1 MAGANIKIA
10 ASSSQFQKEMKE
22 VTRQLKLVSSECGVA
37 STKAKLFG
45 TTQDQLAVK
54 YKELTAKLNAQNTML
69 KLHQDRVK
77 GITSDIEKEKQKR
90 EELGKKLDEAKKKY
104 EEVSK
109 ATGKDSEESKKLK
122 AEKDK
127 LQLAYE
133 KTATNIEDYNKNL
146 DDSIIRMNNTEKN
159 ILKNQKA
166 LEDLNKEISNCKIDK
181 LADDFDKVSEVT
193 GKASDKLKPV
203 STAITGIGTASVV
216 ASITFED
223 SMAKVSTIAD
233 ETQVSYDEMKK
244 SIIDLSN
251 QTGISANEIADNV
264 YNAISAGQETGD
276 SVNFVTNSTK
286 LAKAGFAEAGQ
297 SLDILTTILNAYG
310 LEAKEVTNV
319 SDVLVQV
326 QNKGK
331 TTVAELASSMGKIIP
346 TANSVS
352 VNLEQLGTG
361 YALMTSKGIA
371 TAETTTYMNSM
382 LNELSDS
389 GSKVAGILKKQT
401 GQSFSE
407 LMQSGVTLGDA
418 MAILEKEAE
427 KTGLAM
433 SELWSSSEAGKAAL
447 VLATD
452 SGKAFNSTLK
462 EMKNSVGATDEA
474 FNKVNNTTGN
484 EFKKSI
490 NEIKNSAINLGDT
503 LAPVTSMIA
512 SGFSKVSK
520 VLSGLSSDQLKVIS
534 GIGGGIVAINLV
546 LGSVSK
552 LTKGISDTVKAYKSM
567 KEFGSKA
574 IEMMNV
580 FKGAQ
585 AALNFV
591 MALNPITLVIVGL
604 IALAAVFVVLYNKCE
619 WFRNGVNNVWEKITN
634 IFFTFDNFL
643 KGVFATDWTES
654 FGVFGNVINAFF
666 KNMSNIWESIKRIFT
681 GIIDFVAGVFTGDWS
696 RSWEGVKNIF
706 GGIMDGLGAVIKAPL
721 NAVIG
726 LINMAIGQINKISF
740 TAPDWIPFVGGK
752 HFGVNLPK
760 INYLYEGGIITS
772 PTFINPTTVVGDA
785 YKGRGRQAEAVIPLD
800 KMYKKIKEIVN
811 NEVGER
817 EIILYTTN
825 TFIVDGQELEKK
837 TVKKVL
843 KTINKS
849 TKNYKKKKGEN
860 AYA

>member
-1 MAGANIKIA
+1 MSGANIKIG

-54 YKELTAKLNAQNTML
+54 HKELTAKLNAQNTML

-122 AEKDK
+122 EEKDK

-133 KTATNIEDYNKNL
+133 RTTTNIENYNKKL
-146 DDSIIRMNNTEKN
+146 DDSIIKMNNTEKN
-159 ILKNQKA
+159 ILQNQKA
-166 LEDLNKEISNCKIDK
+166 IEDLNKEIEELSKEISNSKIEK
-181 LADDFDKVSEVT
+181 LGENLD
-193 GKASDKLKPV
+193 
-203 STAITGIGTASVV
+203 
-216 ASITFED
+216 
-223 SMAKVSTIAD
+223 
-233 ETQVSYDEMKK
+233 
-244 SIIDLSN
+244 
-251 QTGISANEIADNV
+251 
-264 YNAISAGQETGD
+264 
-276 SVNFVTNSTK
+276 
-286 LAKAGFAEAGQ
+286 KAG
-297 SLDILTTILNAYG
+297 DN
-310 LEAKEVTNV
+310 
-319 SDVLVQV
+319 
-326 QNKGK
+326 
-331 TTVAELASSMGKIIP
+331 
-346 TANSVS
+346 
-352 VNLEQLGTG
+352 
-361 YALMTSKGIA
+361 
-371 TAETTTYMNSM
+371 
-382 LNELSDS
+382 
-389 GSKVAGILKKQT
+389 
-401 GQSFSE
+401 
-407 LMQSGVTLGDA
+407 
-418 MAILEKEAE
+418 
-427 KTGLAM
+427 
-433 SELWSSSEAGKAAL
+433 
-447 VLATD
+447 
-452 SGKAFNSTLK
+452 
-462 EMKNSVGATDEA
+462 
-474 FNKVNNTTGN
+474 
-484 EFKKSI
+484 
-490 NEIKNSAINLGDT
+490 AINLGKKMSVVSAGITGVGTASIAAFKEVDEGVENVVKATGATGEAAEELEASYKKLASSINEDFGSIGSALGEANTRFAFTGETLEECTRKFLEFARINNTDATKAIQLVSRAMGDAGIPGEEYGVVLDYLTVAAQKSGISIDKLTELCTKYGAPMRALGMDT
-503 LAPVTSMIA
+503 KESIAIFSAWELAGVNTEIAFSGMKTAIGNWGKAGKDARVEFKKTLDQIA
-512 SGFSKVSK
+512 SCPDIATATTKAIEVFGQKAGPDLADAIKGGRFEYSEFLEALESSQGTVSNTFNELQDGTDKAAVAINATKVAGAELGEAVLKAATPAIEGFSKAIQG
-520 VLSGLSSDQLKVIS
+520 LTGWFTGLSPEQQQIIVN
-534 GIGGGIVAINLV
+534 IGGLIAAIGPAFILV
-546 LGSVSK
+546 GSFS
-552 LTKGISDTVKAYKSM
+552 KGISNVVKGYQSM
-567 KEFGSKA
+567 KTFGSKA

-585 AALNFV
+585 ATLNFV

-643 KGVFATDWTES
+643 KGVFTTDWTES

-696 RSWEGVKNIF
+696 RAWEGVKNIF